1 MKKKH
6 FHKSPLQSSQLCM
19 LGLVPLLL
27 TSPMA
32 VALVI
37 DNREATINGTWA
49 PDDYQLINA
58 AKLTATGAQTHEI
71 SVTSQSE
78 LILAGSTVQ
87 AQGSA
92 AGITVTNSKATI
104 TDSTVSSA
112 RTGLLINSSPGDIP
126 KLVSVAQS
134 SITGASTG
142 AAVGLGLLDI
152 TSTSITATNA
162 DGFGLQVSNGQVT
175 ASDSR
180 ITGGAN
186 GVWVVPNNDLSQNG
200 RLEFN
205 NNTIVEG
212 QSGAA
217 ILVEDFGLANTPI
230 DVFVNSGSSLVGGN
244 GVLLQVNGASTANMT
259 VNNSQLEGDVVAEPT
274 ATAHLTLEN
283 SATLTGNLTHV
294 SNLSLNSQGQWIMVG
309 DNIGQVSN
317 LSMNGG
323 SVQFGKNDDFFKLS
337 VASLQGSGTF
347 IMDADFAQGKTD
359 FFEVT
364 GQASGSHSLLVS
376 SSGQDPLVDTKLH
389 VVHIGSGDAQ
399 FSLVNGRVD
408 LGTYSYDLV
417 QEGNDWYL
425 GSTGTISPGTRSV
438 LALFN
443 TAPTVWY
450 GELTSLR
457 SRMGE
462 IRLDQGSS
470 GLWMRAYGNKF
481 DVSESSGLAYTQN
494 QQGISFGA
502 DAPLPVADGRWLAGV
517 MGGYSKSDLD
527 LAQGASGTV
536 NSYYVGAYTTWIDE
550 SGFYFDGVLKF
561 NRFKNKSSVSLS
573 DGERTK
579 GTYDNSGVGASLE
592 FGRHIKLG
600 NDYFV
605 EPYTQLSGVIIQGKS
620 YDLDNGLSV
629 EGDRTRSLLGKL
641 GATAGRDFNLGDG
654 KVIQPYVR
662 VAYVHEFAKSNE
674 VIVNNDVFN
683 NDLSGSRG
691 ELGAGIAMSV
701 SDRLSLHADFDYSN
715 GDKIEQPWGANV
727 GLRYSW

>member
-1 MKKKH
+1 
-6 FHKSPLQSSQLCM
+6 M

-87 AQGSA
+87 AQGIA

-104 TDSTVSSA
+104 TGSTVSSA

-126 KLVSVAQS
+126 QLVSVAQS

-142 AAVGLGLLDI
+142 AAVGLGRLDI

-175 ASDSR
+175 ASESR

-317 LSMNGG
+317 LSMSGG

-337 VASLQGSGTF
+337 VASLQGNGTF

-359 FFEVT
+359 FLEVT

-389 VVHIGSGDAQ
+389 VVHIGSGNAQ

-527 LAQGASGTV
+527 LAQGTSGTV

-620 YDLDNGLSV
+620 YDLDNGLSA

-662 VAYVHEFAKSNE
+662 VAYVHEFAKNNE
-674 VIVNNDVFN
+674 VKVNNVVFN

>member
-1 MKKKH
+1 M
-6 FHKSPLQSSQLCM
+6 
-19 LGLVPLLL
+19 
-27 TSPMA
+27 
-32 VALVI
+32 
-37 DNREATINGTWA
+37 
-49 PDDYQLINA
+49 
-58 AKLTATGAQTHEI
+58 
-71 SVTSQSE
+71 
-78 LILAGSTVQ
+78 
-87 AQGSA
+87 
-92 AGITVTNSKATI
+92 
-104 TDSTVSSA
+104 
-112 RTGLLINSSPGDIP
+112 
-126 KLVSVAQS
+126 
-134 SITGASTG
+134 
-142 AAVGLGLLDI
+142 
-152 TSTSITATNA
+152 
-162 DGFGLQVSNGQVT
+162 
-175 ASDSR
+175 
-180 ITGGAN
+180 
-186 GVWVVPNNDLSQNG
+186 
-200 RLEFN
+200 EFN

-317 LSMNGG
+317 LSMSGG

-337 VASLQGSGTF
+337 VASLQGNGTF

-359 FFEVT
+359 FLEVT

-389 VVHIGSGDAQ
+389 VVHIGSGNAQ

-527 LAQGASGTV
+527 LAQGTSGTV

-620 YDLDNGLSV
+620 YDLDNGLSA

-662 VAYVHEFAKSNE
+662 VAYVHEFAKNNE
-674 VIVNNDVFN
+674 VKVNNVVFN

>member
-1 MKKKH
+1 MNTQH
-6 FHKSPLQSSQLCM
+6 GFQRIGFS
-19 LGLVPLLL
+19 
-27 TSPMA
+27 A
-32 VALVI
+32 
-37 DNREATINGTWA
+37 
-49 PDDYQLINA
+49 
-58 AKLTATGAQTHEI
+58 ATGLGVERLDQAQQTRPGHD
-71 SVTSQSE
+71 
-78 LILAGSTVQ
+78 LIHLGEEAFAACLLALAGVFEIGKAHLAHRRLGSGGQAYFSTFENLF
-87 AQGSA
+87 G
-92 AGITVTNSKATI
+92 
-104 TDSTVSSA
+104 DS
-112 RTGLLINSSPGDIP
+112 LGDIP
-126 KLVSVAQS
+126 KLVSVAES

-317 LSMNGG
+317 LSMSGG

-337 VASLQGSGTF
+337 VASLQGNGTF

-359 FFEVT
+359 FLEVT

-389 VVHIGSGDAQ
+389 VVHIGSGNAQ

-443 TAPTVWY
+443 
-450 GELTSLR
+450 
-457 SRMGE
+457 
-462 IRLDQGSS
+462 GSS
-470 GLWMRAYGNKF
+470 HL
-481 DVSESSGLAYTQN
+481 
-494 QQGISFGA
+494 
-502 DAPLPVADGRWLAGV
+502 
-517 MGGYSKSDLD
+517 
-527 LAQGASGTV
+527 
-536 NSYYVGAYTTWIDE
+536 
-550 SGFYFDGVLKF
+550 
-561 NRFKNKSSVSLS
+561 
-573 DGERTK
+573 
-579 GTYDNSGVGASLE
+579 
-592 FGRHIKLG
+592 
-600 NDYFV
+600 
-605 EPYTQLSGVIIQGKS
+605 
-620 YDLDNGLSV
+620 
-629 EGDRTRSLLGKL
+629 
-641 GATAGRDFNLGDG
+641 
-654 KVIQPYVR
+654 R
-662 VAYVHEFAKSNE
+662 V
-674 VIVNNDVFN
+674 
-683 NDLSGSRG
+683 
-691 ELGAGIAMSV
+691 
-701 SDRLSLHADFDYSN
+701 
-715 GDKIEQPWGANV
+715 
-727 GLRYSW
+727 

>member
-1 MKKKH
+1 MKKQH
-6 FHKSPLQSSQLCM
+6 FYKSPLQSSQLCM

-58 AKLTATGAQTHEI
+58 AKLNATGAQTHEI

-78 LILAGSTVQ
+78 LILTGSTVQ
-87 AQGSA
+87 AQGAA

-104 TDSTVSSA
+104 TGSTVSSA

-126 KLVSVAQS
+126 QLVSVAQS

-142 AAVGLGLLDI
+142 AAVGLGRLDI

-175 ASDSR
+175 ASESR

-259 VNNSQLEGDVVAEPT
+259 VNNSHLEGDVVAEPA

-283 SATLTGNLTHV
+283 SATLTGHLTHI

-309 DNIGQVSN
+309 DSIGQVNN
-317 LSMNGG
+317 LSMSGG

-337 VASLQGSGTF
+337 VASLQGTGTF

-364 GQASGSHSLLVS
+364 GQASGAHSLLVS

-417 QEGNDWYL
+417 QDGNDWYL

-462 IRLDQGSS
+462 IRLDQGST

-494 QQGISFGA
+494 QQGFSFGA
-502 DAPLPVADGRWLAGV
+502 DASLPVGDGRWLAGV
-517 MGGYSKSDLD
+517 MGGYSKSDLE
-527 LAQGASGTV
+527 LAQGTSGTV
-536 NSYYVGAYTTWIDE
+536 NSYYVGAYTTWIDD
-550 SGFYFDGVLKF
+550 SGYYFDGVLKF

-573 DGERTK
+573 DDEHTQGS
-579 GTYDNSGVGASLE
+579 YDNSGVGASLE
-592 FGRHIKLG
+592 FGRHIKLA
-600 NDYFV
+600 NEYFV
-605 EPYTQLSGVIIQGKS
+605 EPYTQLSGVIIQGKR
-620 YDLDNGLSV
+620 YDLDNGMSA

-662 VAYVHEFAKSNE
+662 VAYVREFAKNNE
-674 VIVNNDVFN
+674 VEVNNDVFN